1 MSHFGP
7 RLRPVLSSG
16 SGTGFVGGH
25 REYLDRGIR
34 SGAESDSLPCVV
46 QDFFSPFPGG
56 LPAVGLFLLR
66 GGVATALFVQGAA
79 CLADRRS
86 TWSVPVVGLM
96 AAVCG
101 VLVLIGLLTAV
112 AAFLAALGTAAV
124 SLSWLPSATAN
135 AFEPGLTPLLVVLVA
150 TAIAFLGPGAFS
162 LDAALFGRREIVI
175 PQARSEE

>member
-1 MSHFGP
+1 
-7 RLRPVLSSG
+7 
-16 SGTGFVGGH
+16 
-25 REYLDRGIR
+25 
-34 SGAESDSLPCVV
+34 
-46 QDFFSPFPGG
+46 
-56 LPAVGLFLLR
+56 
-66 GGVATALFVQGAA
+66 
-79 CLADRRS
+79 
-86 TWSVPVVGLM
+86 M